1 MKLKINYLNK
11 IKNTGPINLALFV
24 NEKFDLR
31 EIKKYFNN
39 QEYNYINQ
47 ILKKKHK
54 QSIITF
60 DLNSK
65 KSLIL
70 IKKDRNFTP
79 ENLGAEFYD
88 FIKKK

>member
-47 ILKKKHK
+47 ILKKK
-54 QSIITF
+54 
-60 DLNSK
+60 
-65 KSLIL
+65 
-70 IKKDRNFTP
+70 
-79 ENLGAEFYD
+79 
-88 FIKKK
+88 